1 MTQRV
6 VVIGGDAAGM
16 SAAATARR
24 RAGERLEVVVVERG
38 PWTSYSA
45 CGIPYWVS
53 GAVDGPDTL
62 VARTPEQHRANGIDV
77 RTGTEATAVDV
88 AAGTVTVESDGS
100 QQRLAYDQLVI
111 ATGAEPVL
119 PDVPGIDAAGV
130 HGVQTLDDGCRLLD
144 TLGGAGGR
152 APRRAVVVGGGYIG
166 VEMAEA
172 CLQRGLRTTLI
183 DQADEPMGT
192 LDPDLGRRVRQAMQ
206 DMGIAMTMGTPI
218 QGVETS
224 ADGRVTAV
232 VTPDETYDADVVV
245 LGIGVR
251 ARSALARDAGLPLGD
266 SGAIRT
272 QPSMAVPGHPGVWA
286 AGDCVESWDR
296 VRREHVHVPLGT
308 HANKQ
313 GRVVG
318 HNLTGG
324 DDVFAGVVGTAIT
337 KVCDL
342 EVARTGLTD
351 AMAEAAG
358 REAVSATIDSTTK
371 AGYFPGA
378 EPMTVRLTATP
389 DGTLLGAQIV
399 GRTGSAL
406 RIDTV
411 ATALWGQ
418 MSVHDLVD
426 VDLAYAPPFS
436 SVWDPV
442 QVAARA
448 LLPKLR

>member
-1 MTQRV
+1 VTQRV

-24 RAGERLEVVVVERG
+24 RAGEDVDIVVVERG

-53 GAVDGPDTL
+53 GEVAGPDAL
-62 VARTPEQHRANGIDV
+62 VARTPEQHRDNGIDV
-77 RTGTEATAVDV
+77 RTGTEATAVD
-88 AAGTVTVESDGS
+88 AEAGTVTVRSGGS
-100 QQRLAYDQLVI
+100 EEVLAYDQLVL
-111 ATGAEPVL
+111 ATGAEPVV
-119 PDVPGIDAAGV
+119 PDVPGSDAAGV

-144 TLGGAGGR
+144 TLAGAGG
-152 APRRAVVVGGGYIG
+152 APPGRAVVVGGGYIG

-183 DQADEPMGT
+183 DLADEPMGT
-192 LDPDLGRRVRQAMQ
+192 LDPDLGRRVREAMQ
-206 DMGIAMTMGTPI
+206 DMGIAMTMGTHI
-218 QGVETS
+218 EGVETT
-224 ADGRVTAV
+224 AGGRVRAV
-232 VTPDETYDADVVV
+232 VTADATYPADVVV

-251 ARSALARDAGLPLGD
+251 PRSELARDAGLPLGD

-272 QPSMAVPGHPGVWA
+272 EPSMALPGHAGVWA

-324 DDVFAGVVGTAIT
+324 DDVFAGIVGTAIT
-337 KVCDL
+337 KVCNL
-342 EVARTGLTD
+342 EIARTGLSD
-351 AMAEAAG
+351 SMAVAAG
-358 REAVSATIDSTTK
+358 REAVSATIDSTTR
-371 AGYFPGA
+371 AGYYPGA
-378 EPMTVRLTATP
+378 EPMTVRLTAQP
-389 DGTLLGAQIV
+389 DGLLLGAQIV

-411 ATALWGQ
+411 ATALWAQ
-418 MSVHDLVD
+418 MSVRDLVD

-448 LLPKLR
+448 LLPRLR